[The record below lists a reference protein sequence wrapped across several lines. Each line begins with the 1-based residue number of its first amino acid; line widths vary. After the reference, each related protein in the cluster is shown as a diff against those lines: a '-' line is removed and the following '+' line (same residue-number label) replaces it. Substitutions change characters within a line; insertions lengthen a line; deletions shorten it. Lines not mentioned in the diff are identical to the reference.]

1 MKTLKLAL
9 LIAAPLL
16 LASCSSSEFPGE
28 APAAGGTPPSGGMEH
43 PYGKGG
49 GRNNF
54 AATLPQNTQQ
64 DMAVL
69 TE

>member
-9 LIAAPLL
+9 LIAAPLF
-16 LASCSSSEFPGE
+16 LAACSTSPFPDE
-28 APAAGGTPPSGGMEH
+28 PTSSGGAASGDMMS

-54 AATLPQNTQQ
+54 AVITPQVDQREVVVVTR
-64 DMAVL
+64 
-69 TE
+69 

>member
-9 LIAAPLL
+9 LIATSLL
-16 LASCSSSEFPGE
+16 IVACSSSPIPDEP
-28 APAAGGTPPSGGMEH
+28 TSSGGAASGDMMS

-54 AATLPQNTQQ
+54 AAITPQVDQRDTV
-64 DMAVL
+64 VL
-69 TE
+69 TR